1 MLVTSGSKYLRICP
15 LRNWHACIQ
24 QMAQPR
30 LIHGRPLSSVAVIHT
45 VSLHALAGLAVER
58 TRSPTAQ
65 CNIPASIVRRFAR
78 SVIGL
83 IITLTRMHAR
93 TASLRSRPSGS
104 PSASAMQK
112 DRVLNEYVSPDAGW
126 PQRLTHAIALVKH
139 VHARHSLTQRLPFAR
154 QRMDSLAAR
163 VPVSSNREGVFCNYA
178 HFLAHSLP
186 YSLAP
191 ARAPEVA

>member
-1 MLVTSGSKYLRICP
+1 
-15 LRNWHACIQ
+15 
-24 QMAQPR
+24 MAQPR

-83 IITLTRMHAR
+83 ITLTRMHAR

-112 DRVLNEYVSPDAGW
+112 DRVLNECVSPDAGW
-126 PQRLTHAIALVKH
+126 PQRLTQSH
-139 VHARHSLTQRLPFAR
+139 
-154 QRMDSLAAR
+154 
-163 VPVSSNREGVFCNYA
+163 
-178 HFLAHSLP
+178 
-186 YSLAP
+186 
-191 ARAPEVA
+191 